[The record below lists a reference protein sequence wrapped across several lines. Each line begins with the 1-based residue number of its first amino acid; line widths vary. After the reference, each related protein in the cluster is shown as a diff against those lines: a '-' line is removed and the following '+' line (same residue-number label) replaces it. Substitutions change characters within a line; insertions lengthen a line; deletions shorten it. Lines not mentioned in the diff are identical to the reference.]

1 MALPTVYGPEALF
14 EGGAGSPHPDKP
26 CVPRQP
32 EERPGASAQLPGD
45 SAAAFYVEGTLDI
58 DRWFQVADADYRA
71 VLDALDID
79 ALLPPAQALRLL
91 DVGCGTGRFPAML
104 RARLTGRS
112 EAIEYDF
119 VDPAPHCLRLM
130 RESLAYPYQA
140 GRGLPLRAQ
149 DLDACETGR
158 YDVVWAI
165 HSLYYVAAAA
175 VPDVVRNLRRLLA
188 PETGVG
194 LIYIASRD
202 SFYLQIHE
210 AYRQVFATSVEPFL
224 SAEHYADAFAAL
236 VVPHQQ
242 KRLRYFHEIPVED
255 HALLESYLH
264 KCVLDPAQPL
274 FAWWRHAPLR
284 ELIEGYRDGEVYR
297 FPQEAALF
305 QFGA

>member
-1 MALPTVYGPEALF
+1 L
-14 EGGAGSPHPDKP
+14 
-26 CVPRQP
+26 
-32 EERPGASAQLPGD
+32 
-45 SAAAFYVEGTLDI
+45 
-58 DRWFQVADADYRA
+58 
-71 VLDALDID
+71 
-79 ALLPPAQALRLL
+79 
-91 DVGCGTGRFPAML
+91 
-104 RARLTGRS
+104 
-112 EAIEYDF
+112 
-119 VDPAPHCLRLM
+119 PAPHAQ
-130 RESLAYPYQA
+130 SLAYPYQA
-140 GRGLPLRAQ
+140 GRDLPLRAQ

-202 SFYLQIHE
+202 SFCLQIHE
-210 AYRQVFATSVEPFL
+210 KPTARFLPPPSNRFL

-264 KCVLDPAQPL
+264 KCVLDPAQLPFRLVAACAVARTDRGLSGRRGLPL
-274 FAWWRHAPLR
+274 PAGSRPVPIRRL
-284 ELIEGYRDGEVYR
+284 GER
-297 FPQEAALF
+297 TASRCF
-305 QFGA
+305 